1 MSPTF
6 HKALDLGGLAA
17 QVYAADID
25 SPLPARAVVCLGKLG
40 NLQITAHLTAEQ
52 AMDLAEALNDAADW
66 MLQAPHRKA
75 EALEQE
81 QRDQIAGGERVPVT
95 SSERGQFDAAAL
107 RMVREE
113 GVLA

>member
-6 HKALDLGGLAA
+6 HKTLDLGGLAA
-17 QVYAADID
+17 QVYAVDID

-66 MLQAPHRKA
+66 MLQASHRKA
-75 EALEQE
+75 EELEQE
-81 QRDQIAGGERVPVT
+81 QRDQIAGGERPVEM
-95 SSERGQFDAAAL
+95 SRGSERAEFDTAAMRIL
-107 RMVREE
+107 RE
-113 GVLA
+113 AA